1 MKPTDYLTSDR
12 RGRDAHDLE
21 LEAQCDPFVAEA
33 LQGLEETPGDH
44 RAAVE
49 SLRLRITERAAR
61 EARRRRL
68 RRIRQWTA
76 AAAAV
81 LLLVTAGI
89 MTWHRAPVGKLPP
102 AVTLAD
108 GTLPPAAGTET
119 APSSPS
125 PGPKAGPS
133 DPSSRPGTGLSGATV
148 GNDSTTA
155 DKQAGE
161 QPATR
166 TRPAGHTSA
175 GQAATDGRTQ
185 LRTHRDPQQQDLP
198 DDTDAYPEHPAPDA
212 LSTDESNHIV
222 VTGYGSVQKAPYT
235 GSAETAGT
243 SNSAMDLTKP
253 GDNPTGLAPDAPT
266 AEEIEHIVVTA
277 YGVGHKAPYTG
288 SAERVETSFLFMDD
302 AEPEAPEK
310 PDGSTTE
317 RGAKVTTKVFAE
329 ELVWEEGGNRT
340 RPDSDLFEKPGPDG
354 TYLAPQIMPLFR
366 EGDIYYKEFRQW
378 VQARVRT
385 PRRLCRDTTWQIMRV
400 ITSFVIDSTG
410 RLTRPYILHS
420 PDSQLS
426 RRALR
431 ILKKSPR
438 WTPGRQAGKHV
449 PVKFTLP
456 VDFHNPNYRPG
467 ESDRKQPAAT
477 HPARKRPAAT
487 QPAEKQPAEKRPT
500 EEQPERGQR

>member
-49 SLRLRITERAAR
+49 SLRRRITERATR

-81 LLLVTAGI
+81 LLLLTAGI
-89 MTWHRAPVGKLPP
+89 VTWRRAPVGELPP

-108 GTLPPAAGTET
+108 GTVPPAAGTET
-119 APSSPS
+119 APSAPS
-125 PGPKAGPS
+125 PGLEAGPS
-133 DPSSRPGTGLSGATV
+133 DSSSRPGTNPSGATV

-161 QPATR
+161 QPATE
-166 TRPAGHTSA
+166 TRPIGDTTA
-175 GQAATDGRTQ
+175 GQVATDGRTQ
-185 LRTHRDPQQQDLP
+185 LRTHRDLQQQDLP

-212 LSTDESNHIV
+212 LSTDEFN
-222 VTGYGSVQKAPYT
+222 
-235 GSAETAGT
+235 
-243 SNSAMDLTKP
+243 
-253 GDNPTGLAPDAPT
+253 
-266 AEEIEHIVVTA
+266 HIVVTA

-378 VQARVRT
+378 VQARTRT
-385 PRRLCRDTTWQIMRV
+385 PRRLRRDTTWQTMRV
-400 ITSFVIDSTG
+400 ITSFVIDTTG
-410 RLTRPYILHS
+410 RLIQPTVLRS
-420 PDSQLS
+420 PDSQFS

-431 ILKKSPR
+431 ILKRSPR
-438 WTPGRQAGKHV
+438 WTPGRQADRAV

-467 ESDRKQPAAT
+467 KPDGP
-477 HPARKRPAAT
+477 KRPAAT
-487 QPAEKQPAEKRPT
+487 QPAGKRSAATQSAGKQPATQPVATQPAR
-500 EEQPERGQR
+500 EQR

>member
-68 RRIRQWTA
+68 RRIRHWTA

-89 MTWHRAPVGKLPP
+89 MTWHRAPIGKLPP

-108 GTLPPAAGTET
+108 GTLPPAA
-119 APSSPS
+119 
-125 PGPKAGPS
+125 
-133 DPSSRPGTGLSGATV
+133 
-148 GNDSTTA
+148 

-161 QPATR
+161 QPATE
-166 TRPAGHTSA
+166 TAPAGNPSA
-175 GQAATDGRTQ
+175 D
-185 LRTHRDPQQQDLP
+185 HRAEARSHPRLP
-198 DDTDAYPEHPAPDA
+198 DPADNTAADAEYPNPLPDA
-212 LSTDESNHIV
+212 VPADNIRGTTASDNEPSGLAQDAPSAEEFDHIV

-477 HPARKRPAAT
+477 LPARKRPAAT

>member
-44 RAAVE
+44 REAVE
-49 SLRLRITERAAR
+49 SLRLRIAERAAR

-68 RRIRQWTA
+68 RRIRQRTA

-81 LLLVTAGI
+81 LLLLTAGI
-89 MTWHRAPVGKLPP
+89 VTWRRAPVGELPP

-108 GTLPPAAGTET
+108 GTVPPAAGTET
-119 APSSPS
+119 APSVPS
-125 PGPKAGPS
+125 PGPEAEPS
-133 DPSSRPGTGLSGATV
+133 DPSSRPGTDPSGATV

-235 GSAETAGT
+235 GSA
-243 SNSAMDLTKP
+243 K
-253 GDNPTGLAPDAPT
+253 
-266 AEEIEHIVVTA
+266 
-277 YGVGHKAPYTG
+277 K
-288 SAERVETSFLFMDD
+288 VETTVHSLMDD
-302 AEPEAPEK
+302 AETGEPEG
-310 PDGSTTE
+310 PDGSATE
-317 RGAKVTTKVFAE
+317 RGAKVTTKVLAE
-329 ELVWEEGGNRT
+329 EFVWEGDGSSS
-340 RPDSDLFEKPGPDG
+340 RPESGIVDTPGADG
-354 TYLAPQIMPLFR
+354 TFLVAEIMPEFR
-366 EGDIYYKEFRQW
+366 GGDFYHTFRQW
-378 VQARVRT
+378 VQARTRT
-385 PRRLCRDTTWQIMRV
+385 PGRLCRDTTWQTMRV

-410 RLTRPYILHS
+410 RLIQPTVLRS

-431 ILKKSPR
+431 ILKRSPR
-438 WTPGRQAGKHV
+438 WTPGRQADRPV

-467 ESDRKQPAAT
+467 KPDGP
-477 HPARKRPAAT
+477 KRPAAT
-487 QPAEKQPAEKRPT
+487 QPAGKRSAATQSAGKQPATQPVATQPAR
-500 EEQPERGQR
+500 EQR